1 MQRNDVVTVINCR
14 RYSSSGAMVK
24 QRHISQVQKTMT
36 LCSGRTS
43 TALSMSGIANNTT
56 YKIQTLPVCNY

>member
-14 RYSSSGAMVK
+14 RYSSSGAMVE
-24 QRHISQVQKTMT
+24 QKTMT

-43 TALSMSGIANNTT
+43 TALTMSGIANNTT